1 VDVPAQATPS
11 AWTQL
16 WTQASSEAA
25 QILPGIGDGAFY
37 NDGRVTFKKDNLY
50 VTIEVVGT
58 ALDTNTSAGRDQQL
72 DMEKQVALDALS
84 RLQ

>member
-1 VDVPAQATPS
+1 
-11 AWTQL
+11 
-16 WTQASSEAA
+16 
-25 QILPGIGDGAFY
+25 
-37 NDGRVTFKKDNLY
+37 

-58 ALDTNTSAGRDQQL
+58 ALDTNTSAGRNQQL